1 MLDIARAVS
10 ETVPLSRLMA
20 EQIAGLRRW
29 AQGRCRA
36 ATSRPEERKGRKI
49 AA

>member
-10 ETVPLSRLMA
+10 ETVPLSRLMS
-20 EQIAGLRRW
+20 EQIAGLRQW
-29 AQGRCRA
+29 AQGRCRM
-36 ATSRPEERKGRKI
+36 ATTATAEPRGRKF